1 METSQNRSERDKFVT
16 DVTRFVPD
24 VTRFVPDVTR
34 FWNVKITRL
43 ISKIKLNMVYY
54 SIHHFHIFK
63 ANEACWPVLAMF
75 CVCHLS
81 RP

>member
-16 DVTRFVPD
+16 D

-75 CVCHLS
+75 CFVTSHVRNVML
-81 RP
+81 RT